1 MIFDALPD
9 ATAWIAALCVGLL
22 AGLIKGVVGFALP
35 VIIVSGLG
43 TFLSPELALAGVIL
57 PALFTNIW
65 QGLRQGFREAW
76 ASLWKFR
83 VLVAVGLVV
92 IVLSAQL
99 VPVLPQNALYVA
111 IGVPIVLFAAT
122 SLAGWVPRLNKRG
135 TLAEVIT
142 GLVGG
147 IFGGLSG
154 MFGPPLIL
162 FLTAIDTPKTEQVRV
177 TGVIF
182 IAGSLVY
189 IIAHFLSGILTTSTA
204 VFSAV
209 VAVPAMIGLA
219 VGFLLQDRIDQATFR
234 RITLIILLISGL
246 NLIRRG
252 VMG

>member
-1 MIFDALPD
+1 MIAETLPD
-9 ATAWIAALCVGLL
+9 ITSWIAALGVGLL

-76 ASLWKFR
+76 DSLWKFR
-83 VLVAVGLVV
+83 ILVTVGLVV

-99 VPVLPQNALYVA
+99 VPVLPNDVLYVA
-111 IGVPIVLFAAT
+111 LGVPIVLFAGI
-122 SLAGWVPRLNKRG
+122 SLAGWVPRLKGRR

-142 GLVGG
+142 GIVGG
-147 IFGGLSG
+147 VFGGLSG
-154 MFGPPLIL
+154 LFGPPLVL

-177 TGVIF
+177 TGVVF
-182 IAGSLVY
+182 IAGSIVY
-189 IIAHFLSGILTTSTA
+189 VFAHLISGILTPATA
-204 VFSAV
+204 VFSAAI
-209 VAVPAMIGLA
+209 AVPAMLGLA
-219 VGFLLQDRIDQATFR
+219 LGFTLQDRIDHATFR
-234 RITLIILLISGL
+234 KVTLIILVIAGF